1 MKPLPK
7 YNLEKTQIYPLGSN
21 FYESIKDGLKINFEN
36 LSLSEQTSYASIGT
50 CFAEEFSTYLKES
63 NIGKYITLEDYLG
76 YENIR
81 YKNESNLSLIS
92 FPYHI
97 VLKDKE
103 NYWFNSLSKEQ
114 FLQSNMF
121 VSKLLKKLLKI

>member
-63 NIGKYITLEDYLG
+63 NIGKYITLED
-76 YENIR
+76 
-81 YKNESNLSLIS
+81 NLWNSSVFWGRVYYRQFIT
-92 FPYHI
+92 
-97 VLKDKE
+97 
-103 NYWFNSLSKEQ
+103 NNSLLYRPK
-114 FLQSNMF
+114 LSNIYRKNIQRLHRSF
-121 VSKLLKKLLKI
+121 KRFICPT